1 MVFQVCRVYHTWDR
15 MMPAGRA
22 AMGSRTPKCA
32 NIFTPRTLN
41 HYPSARWFS
50 KCGRC
55 SGAIYS
61 QYNIENLLSMSR
73 EGDMTSSRKGIVD
86 NLSMTYDGCRLV
98 SVSDSATAPSVAGS
112 ADFATGCQR
121 PWSTPTAG
129 PAMESTWS
137 AGTWRSAAGP
147 MAWKSQGLA
156 VH

>member
-32 NIFTPRTLN
+32 KTFTPRTLN
-41 HYPSARWFS
+41 RCPSARWFS

-61 QYNIENLLSMSR
+61 QYDIENLLSMSR

-86 NLSMTYDGCRLV
+86 NLSMTYDGNRFV

-112 ADFATGCQR
+112 ADFATGPPR
-121 PWSTPTAG
+121 PWSTPMTG
-129 PAMESTWS
+129 TAMESTWS